1 MDSFLDFLSPEIMD
15 LLNEETSDSE
25 QTLVTGQ
32 VDPAIQQ
39 EQLTEHSV
47 HDYNLEPSSS
57 ALVTAATSGY
67 SCGA

>member
-1 MDSFLDFLSPEIMD
+1 MEDNMDSFLDFLSPEIMD

-39 EQLTEHSV
+39 EQLKETFCSR
-47 HDYNLEPSSS
+47 L
-57 ALVTAATSGY
+57 
-67 SCGA
+67 

>member
-1 MDSFLDFLSPEIMD
+1 MDSFLDFLLPEIMD
-15 LLNEETSDSE
+15 LLNDETSDSE

-47 HDYNLEPSSS
+47 LGYNLEPPNK
-57 ALVTAATSGY
+57 ATKENICSQEKRG
-67 SCGA
+67 